1 LTFPVSCNN
10 PESKGTAIDPMSAN
24 EPVPTDSSSG
34 ENAADGLAVPEK
46 AAKTPMPLERLF
58 RDYLM
63 DGAFDEMRTP
73 DGGIRP
79 EYQALIESFASLP
92 HEELLRRKQSADLSF
107 LTQGITFTVYGRDEG
122 TERIFPYDIL
132 PRLIA
137 AEEWDRIERGLT
149 QRITALNAFL
159 RDVYGEARILNDKV
173 VPRDMVYSCKHY
185 RRQMCGLEVP
195 RNVYIAVVGTD
206 LLRLNSGE
214 FVVLEDNLRVPSG
227 VSYMLT
233 NRRVMKRTFPQLFHS
248 YGVRPIEHYPQLLLS
263 TLRSLAPEGRPEPN
277 IVLLTPGV
285 YNSAY
290 FEHTYLARQM
300 GIDLVEGR
308 DLVTH
313 DNIVYMRTT
322 DGLKR
327 VDVIYRRVD
336 DDFSD
341 PLIFRSD
348 SALGCAGLFNAY
360 RAGNVTVTN
369 AFGTGL
375 ADDKAMYAFVPRIIK
390 YYLGEDPILNNVETY
405 LLMEESSRQHVL
417 ANLDKLV
424 VKAVG
429 ESGGYGMLIGPQS
442 TAKQRE
448 EFAKAIE
455 ANPRNYIAQPTL
467 NFSRAPCLFGSQMEP
482 RHVDLRPYILF
493 GDKVNIVPGGL
504 TRVALEKGSLVV
516 NSSQGGGSKDTW
528 VLE

>member
-1 LTFPVSCNN
+1 M
-10 PESKGTAIDPMSAN
+10 GA
-24 EPVPTDSSSG
+24 
-34 ENAADGLAVPEK
+34 GLPAEVE
-46 AAKTPMPLERLF
+46 TLFGDYPLDR
-58 RDYLM
+58 
-63 DGAFDEMRTP
+63 AFDEMRESS
-73 DGGIRP
+73 GAVRP
-79 EYQALIESFASLP
+79 HYMALAEALAKLP
-92 HEELLRRKQSADLSF
+92 PEELERSKQSAELSF
-107 LTQGITFTVYGRDEG
+107 LTQGITFTVYGREEG
-122 TERIFPYDIL
+122 TERIFPYDLL
-132 PRLIA
+132 PRIVTA
-137 AEEWDRIERGLT
+137 AEWDHVERGLT
-149 QRITALNAFL
+149 QRITALNLFL
-159 RDVYGEARILNDKV
+159 RDVYSDGKILNDRV
-173 VPRDMVYSCKHY
+173 VPRDLVYSCKHY
-185 RRQMCGLEVP
+185 RRQMRGLQVP
-195 RNVYIAVVGTD
+195 RNVYISVVGSD
-206 LLRLNSGE
+206 LLRLDSGE
-214 FVVLEDNLRVPSG
+214 FCVLEDNLRVPSG

-233 NRRVMKRTFPQLFHS
+233 NRRVMKRTFPHLFHS

-285 YNSAY
+285 FNSAY

-313 DNIVYMRTT
+313 DNVVYMRTT

-341 PLIFRSD
+341 PLVFRGD

-375 ADDKAMYAFVPRIIK
+375 ADDKALYAYVPRIIK
-390 YYLGEDPILNNVETY
+390 YYLDEDPILPNVETF
-405 LLMEESSRQHVL
+405 LLTEEKDRKHVL

-442 TAKQRE
+442 TAQQRE
-448 EFAKAIE
+448 EFARQIE

-467 NFSRAPCLFGSQMEP
+467 AFSRAPCLIGSHLEP

-528 VLE
+528 VLEAQ